1 MPTNRGAAQ
10 AHAWTLQRACVHAK
24 KCQQIKEQLK
34 RMHGPSSERVCALR
48 NANKLRS
55 SLSACMD
62 PPACARARL
71 EMPTNRGAAYAHAW
85 TLQRARV
92 HAKKCQQI
100 EEQLKRVHGSP
111 Y

>member
-1 MPTNRGAAQ
+1 
-10 AHAWTLQRACVHAK
+10 
-24 KCQQIKEQLK
+24 
-34 RMHGPSSERVCALR
+34 
-48 NANKLRS
+48 
-55 SLSACMD
+55 MD

-100 EEQLKRVHGSP
+100 EEQLKRMHGLSSVRACTLRNASKLRSSLSACMEVLTDYQVLTDYYWP
-111 Y
+111 TLQVLN